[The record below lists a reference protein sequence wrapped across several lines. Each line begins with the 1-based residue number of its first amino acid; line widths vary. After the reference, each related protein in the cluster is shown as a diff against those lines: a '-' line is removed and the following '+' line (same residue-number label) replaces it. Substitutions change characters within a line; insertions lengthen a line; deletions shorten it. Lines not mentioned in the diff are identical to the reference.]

1 MAMFIDFPE
10 VDVTV
15 QGIEDVTIPSMV
27 KIGESYDASKIGD
40 PCAHLRMRMEKL
52 PDHGSYAGKRICITA
67 GSRGIP
73 YFDQLLRTMCDV
85 LKEWGARPFIIPAMG
100 SHAGATAQGQLEM
113 LAGYNVTEE
122 SMGVPIL
129 SSMEVVQYGE
139 LDGIPLYCDKNA
151 MESDGIVIFNKVKP
165 HTDLNCIPILG
176 RAN

>member
-15 QGIEDVTIPSMV
+15 QGIEDVTIPPMV
-27 KIGESYDASKIGD
+27 KIGEFYDASKIED
-40 PCAHLRMRMEKL
+40 PCAHLRAQMEQL

-122 SMGVPIL
+122 SIGVPIL

-139 LDGIPLYCDKNA
+139 LDGIPLYCDKYA

-165 HTDLNCIPILG
+165 HTDFRGPHES
-176 RAN
+176 